1 MRIALVG
8 LSPLTALG
16 FEALITRLWPLCEVL
31 AYDITHTGHSHAQR
45 EADGFHEWQQADCHI
60 VSASALAMHA
70 RFFMP
75 RLDKILLV
83 TSSAPDIPQHA
94 AFAMVSPSASIKD
107 LTNAVEQLKSVSYH
121 ENAAHDATTALTTR
135 EIDVLKLT
143 ALGKTAKQ
151 VAAELCI
158 SVNTVLTHRKNI
170 SSKLGLR
177 SAPALTHYAMV
188 HGLLQ

>member
-1 MRIALVG
+1 MAASRLPYSVC
-8 LSPLTALG
+8 LG
-16 FEALITRLWPLCEVL
+16 TSYACTL
-31 AYDITHTGHSHAQR
+31 
-45 EADGFHEWQQADCHI
+45 
-60 VSASALAMHA
+60 
-70 RFFMP
+70 FMP

-83 TSSAPDIPQHA
+83 TSSAPDMPQHA

-121 ENAAHDATTALTTR
+121 ENAAHDATTALTNR

>member
-16 FEALITRLWPLCEVL
+16 FEALITRLWPVCEVS

-75 RLDKILLV
+75 RLDKYCWLHHLLL
-83 TSSAPDIPQHA
+83 TCLSMPHLQWYHHQH
-94 AFAMVSPSASIKD
+94 
-107 LTNAVEQLKSVSYH
+107 
-121 ENAAHDATTALTTR
+121 R
-135 EIDVLKLT
+135 
-143 ALGKTAKQ
+143 
-151 VAAELCI
+151 
-158 SVNTVLTHRKNI
+158 
-170 SSKLGLR
+170 SKI
-177 SAPALTHYAMV
+177 
-188 HGLLQ
+188 